1 VFVVVVDIVEILSWC
16 CKLVSRSLERARGS
30 NRKVALKDQGGVD
43 KRSMTE
49 ARWIT
54 VAELN
59 TGFVE

>member
-1 VFVVVVDIVEILSWC
+1 MFVVVVDIVEILSWC

-30 NRKVALKDQGGVD
+30 NRKVALKDQGVAD
-43 KRSMTE
+43 KRSMTK